1 MSVLYLIIQ
10 DKTYILSRHIGMQY
24 AESIFEENIHWIL
37 NQIKMNVT
45 FQSEMQLSE

>member
-10 DKTYILSRHIGMQY
+10 DKTYILSRHMGMQY

-37 NQIKMNVT
+37 NQMKVNVMS
-45 FQSEMQLSE
+45 Q

>member
-1 MSVLYLIIQ
+1 MC
-10 DKTYILSRHIGMQY
+10 MQY

-37 NQIKMNVT
+37 NPIEMNIM